1 MSFLFGSPQS
11 TPMKPEPVE
20 HLPGISG
27 LGNQLLQRFMQILS
41 GQLQQKP
48 FTGFNSLFGGPG
60 GSVPNR
66 LQPAPALNTGG
77 GAGGTTGN
85 TNQSGG
91 FQNMINM
98 IVQQALSG
106 REPGANK

>member
-1 MSFLFGSPQS
+1 MSWLLGSQQS

-27 LGNQLLQRFMQILS
+27 LGNQLLHRFMQILS

-48 FTGFNSLFGGPG
+48 FTGFQSVFGGPG

-66 LQPAPALNTGG
+66 LQPAPTLNTGG
-77 GAGGTTGN
+77 VGTTGGG

-106 REPGANK
+106 REPGANR